1 MASTTLHFGVLW
13 VNESTV
19 SYCSSLAIS
28 KGTLR
33 SKSAKYL
40 LGKTVTFDWDKTNR
54 DCPGIIVFVG
64 MYITKHSFVTVIVQS
79 YGHADKDPKVAGAW
93 VNSLS
98 PQDVERLAEKHGLT
112 SNLYDL

>member
-1 MASTTLHFGVLW
+1 
-13 VNESTV
+13 
-19 SYCSSLAIS
+19 
-28 KGTLR
+28 
-33 SKSAKYL
+33 
-40 LGKTVTFDWDKTNR
+40 
-54 DCPGIIVFVG
+54 